1 MYDQLKKKFGQNFLI
16 DKNILNKIYEL
27 IKLKNLNV
35 LEIGPGSG
43 NLTNF
48 ILKSSPSNLTIIE
61 IDNDLIEN
69 LNDKFGFFNNIKII
83 HGDFLKDDKILN
95 KRYDLVIANL
105 PYNISSQILI
115 KLSISKSRPSRMIL
129 MFQKEFADRLLEN
142 KLNSLNSIINC
153 FYKVEKKF
161 EISSNCF
168 YPSPKV
174 KSVILEFNLLKN
186 FLIKDRDIIKYTDFK
201 RNIFNKK
208 RKKIGS
214 IIKNFM
220 EFNITS
226 DLANLRAESVSLK
239 QFVEIYY
246 KTNS

>member
-16 DKNILNKIYEL
+16 DKNILNKTYEL
-27 IKLKNLNV
+27 IKEKKLNI

-48 ILKSSPSNLTIIE
+48 ILKSSPSYLTIIE
-61 IDNDLIEN
+61 VDKDLIEN
-69 LNDKFGFFNNIKII
+69 LNNKFGLFNNVKII

-95 KRYDLVIANL
+95 KKYDLVVANL

-115 KLSISKSRPSRMIL
+115 KLTISKFRPSRMVL

-142 KLNSLNSIINC
+142 KLNSLNSIIDC
-153 FYKVEKKF
+153 FYKIEKKF
-161 EISSNCF
+161 EISNNSFN
-168 YPSPKV
+168 PRPKV
-174 KSVILEFNLLKN
+174 KSAVLEFNLLKN

-226 DLANLRAESVSLK
+226 ELANLRAESISLK

-246 KTNS
+246 KTNP

>member
-1 MYDQLKKKFGQNFLI
+1 MYDRLKKKFGQNFLI

-27 IKLKNLNV
+27 IKVKKLNV

-69 LNDKFGFFNNIKII
+69 LNNKFGFFNNVKII
-83 HGDFLKDDKILN
+83 HGDFLKDDKISN
-95 KRYDLVIANL
+95 KKYDLVVANL

-115 KLSISKSRPSRMIL
+115 KLSISKFRPCRMVL

-153 FYKVEKKF
+153 FYKIEKKF

-214 IIKNFM
+214 IIKNFI
-220 EFNITS
+220 EFNIAS
-226 DLANLRAESVSLK
+226 DLANLRAESISLK

>member
-16 DKNILNKIYEL
+16 DKNILNKTYEL
-27 IKLKNLNV
+27 IKEKKLNI

-48 ILKSSPSNLTIIE
+48 ILKSSPSYLTIIE
-61 IDNDLIEN
+61 VDKDLIEN
-69 LNDKFGFFNNIKII
+69 LNNKFGLFNNVKII

-95 KRYDLVIANL
+95 KKYDLVVANL

-115 KLSISKSRPSRMIL
+115 KLTISKFRPSRMVL

-142 KLNSLNSIINC
+142 KLNSLNSIIDC
-153 FYKVEKKF
+153 FYKIEKKF
-161 EISSNCF
+161 EISSNSF
-168 YPSPKV
+168 NPRPKV
-174 KSVILEFNLLKN
+174 KSAVLEFNLLKN

-226 DLANLRAESVSLK
+226 ELANLRAESISLK

-246 KTNS
+246 KTNP

>member
-1 MYDQLKKKFGQNFLI
+1 MYNQLKKKFGQNFLI

-27 IKLKNLNV
+27 IKLKKLNV

-43 NLTNF
+43 NLTKY
-48 ILKSSPSNLTIIE
+48 ILKSFPSSLTIIE
-61 IDNDLIEN
+61 IDNSLIEN
-69 LNDKFGFFNNIKII
+69 LKSQFGFLNNIKII
-83 HGDFLKDDKILN
+83 NGDFLKDKKILN
-95 KRYDLVIANL
+95 QKYDLVVANL

-115 KLSISKSRPSRMIL
+115 KLSISKFRPSRMVL

-153 FYKVEKKF
+153 FYKIEKKF
-161 EISSNCF
+161 EISSNSF
-168 YPSPKV
+168 YPPPKV
-174 KSVILEFNLLKN
+174 NSAILEFNLLKN
-186 FLIKDRDIIKYTDFK
+186 FLIKDTDIIKYTDFK

-208 RKKIGS
+208 RKKIGT

-220 EFNITS
+220 KFNITS
-226 DLANLRAESVSLK
+226 DLANSRAESISLK

-246 KTNS
+246 KTNF